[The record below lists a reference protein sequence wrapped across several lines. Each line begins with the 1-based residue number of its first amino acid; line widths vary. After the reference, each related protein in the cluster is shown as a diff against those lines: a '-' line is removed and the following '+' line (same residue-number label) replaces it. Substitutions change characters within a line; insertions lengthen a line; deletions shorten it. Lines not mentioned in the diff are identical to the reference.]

1 MDVII
6 PASAV
11 NTGIFTSGIVYI
23 VLNTCGD
30 VSGLFV
36 SKVGLSASVV
46 AGSLATL
53 LGGPAMGVITA
64 EVVSTASEGYFVP
77 AVKVGSRLS
86 ALGISAGAGLAAG
99 LVVTLTYHAGRLAV
113 KTLRSLQ
120 KQDVCP
126 IDFSLLTDG
135 EFSVITLEAV
145 QVGGCNTRGTKG
157 EKIEVYGA
165 DELTPAAL

>member
-1 MDVII
+1 MEVII

-11 NTGIFTSGIVYI
+11 STGVFTSGLVYI
-23 VLNTCGD
+23 VLNTCGE

-36 SKVGLSASVV
+36 SKVGLSASVA

-53 LGGPAMGVITA
+53 LGGPAVGVITA
-64 EVVSTASEGYFVP
+64 EIVSAASEGYFVP

-99 LVVTLTYHAGRLAV
+99 LVVTLSYHAGCLIV
-113 KTLRSLQ
+113 KTLRTLQ
-120 KQDVCP
+120 KQDIQP

-135 EFSVITLEAV
+135 EFSVITLESV
-145 QVGGCNTRGTKG
+145 QVGGCNSGCLAE
-157 EKIEVYGA
+157 EKIEGVRGA
-165 DELTPAAL
+165 ELKPADL